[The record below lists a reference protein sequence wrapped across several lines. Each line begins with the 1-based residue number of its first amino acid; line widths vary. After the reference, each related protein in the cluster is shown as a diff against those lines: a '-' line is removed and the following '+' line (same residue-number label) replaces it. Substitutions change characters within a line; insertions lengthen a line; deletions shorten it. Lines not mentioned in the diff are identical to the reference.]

1 MGKRR
6 IGNLWEVIDLKQ
18 TETFL
23 CIDLKS
29 FYASVE
35 CVERGLDPFTTNLVV
50 ADPDRSVSTICL
62 AITPAMKKLGICNR
76 CRIHEIPDHIEY
88 IVAKPRMQLYMEYS
102 ARIYGIYL
110 NYVAKE
116 DIHVYSVDECFMDVT
131 RYLSL
136 YNFTAKEMAQKLMG
150 VVMEETGITA
160 TAGIG
165 TNLYLAKI
173 AMDIVA
179 KHTED
184 HIGMLDELSQ
194 CDP

>member
-88 IVAKPRMQLYMEYS
+88 IVAKPRMQLY
-102 ARIYGIYL
+102 AIGINNAAVLMVLMMLPAFLFAMYEKDGMHL
-110 NYVAKE
+110 EDVLMHMIRVKFIRPSVRKYETENYYESDPDGE
-116 DIHVYSVDECFMDVT
+116 DQKIMRKDE
-131 RYLSL
+131 RKGGKSGGKKKKKG
-136 YNFTAKEMAQKLMG
+136 NK
-150 VVMEETGITA
+150 
-160 TAGIG
+160 
-165 TNLYLAKI
+165 
-173 AMDIVA
+173 
-179 KHTED
+179 
-184 HIGMLDELSQ
+184 
-194 CDP
+194 